1 MRLAGTLGLIWGFSL
16 EFIRDRTA
24 LFFTFVFPPIF
35 TVVVG
40 FIIGAFSQPTS
51 HPVGLVVGEESAYAA
66 GIAAA
71 IEANPLFELT
81 TGDLGG
87 QTAALDD
94 GDLKAVLVL
103 PAGLARSLD
112 QQDRGQV
119 EIYYDNRDQDAIRVV
134 IPALGAIV
142 DGVDRALAGSLPRIE
157 VATTANT
164 TRHLETID
172 FVGPGIVAF
181 SIMQLGVF
189 SAITLVARR
198 EKKVLKRVGATPA
211 TRSMVLIAGII
222 QRVVIAA
229 IQAAIQLA
237 ILVVGFGLDF
247 FNPLA
252 VIGVLALGTLVFV
265 GIGFTAS
272 SFART
277 EEAMFP
283 IVQLISLPMFVLAG
297 VFFPLDV
304 FPQVLQWFANL
315 LPLTYMADAVRQLM
329 IEADGR
335 YEMWLNLA
343 VMVAWVV
350 GGFAVAVWRFSW
362 E

>member
-1 MRLAGTLGLIWGFSL
+1 MGLLWGFSL
-16 EFIRDRTA
+16 EFLRDRTA

-35 TVVVG
+35 TIVVG

-51 HPVGLVVGEESAYAA
+51 HPVGLVLGESTPHTQ

-71 IEANPLFELT
+71 IETNPVFDLSI
-81 TGDLGG
+81 GDRAT
-87 QTAALDD
+87 QSAALDE
-94 GDLKAVLVL
+94 GDLKAVLVI
-103 PAGLARSLD
+103 PEGFGSALD
-112 QQDRGQV
+112 SQDRAQV
-119 EIYYDNRDQDAIRVV
+119 EILYDNRDQDAVRVV

-142 DGVDRALAGSLPRIE
+142 DGVDRALAGNFPRID
-157 VATTANT
+157 VVTTPST
-164 TRHLETID
+164 TRNLSTID
-172 FVGPGIVAF
+172 FVGPGIISF
-181 SIMQLGVF
+181 SIMQLGIF
-189 SAITLVARR
+189 SAINLVARR

-211 TRSMVLIAGII
+211 TKSMVLVAGILH
-222 QRVVIAA
+222 RVMIAA
-229 IQAAIQLA
+229 IQAALQLV

-252 VIGVLALGTLVFV
+252 VIGVLLLGTLVFV
-265 GIGFTAS
+265 GLGFTTS

-283 IVQLISLPMFVLAG
+283 IAQLVSLPMFVLAG

-304 FPQVLQWFANL
+304 FPDFMQWLANL

-329 IEADGR
+329 IEAEGR
-335 YEMWLNLA
+335 YEMWLNLTVLA
-343 VMVAWVV
+343 AWLV
-350 GGFAVAVWRFSW
+350 GGFAVAAWRFNW

>member
-1 MRLAGTLGLIWGFSL
+1 MRTAGTLGLIWGFSL

-24 LFFTFVFPPIF
+24 MFFTFVFPPIF

-51 HPVGLVVGEESAYAA
+51 HPVGLVAGEDSAHAD
-66 GIAAA
+66 GITAA
-71 IEANPLFELT
+71 IEANPLFALEV
-81 TGDLGG
+81 GDLAS

-94 GDLKAVLVL
+94 GDLKAVLVI
-103 PAGLARSLD
+103 PPGFAGALSE
-112 QQDRGQV
+112 QDRAQV

-134 IPALGAIV
+134 IPALSAIV
-142 DGVDRALAGSLPRIE
+142 DAVDRGLAGNVPRID
-157 VATTANT
+157 VVTTPNT
-164 TRHLETID
+164 TRHLSTID
-172 FVGPGIVAF
+172 FVGPGIISF

-189 SAITLVARR
+189 SAINLVARR

-222 QRVVIAA
+222 QRVIIAA
-229 IQAAIQLA
+229 IQASIQLV

-335 YEMWLNLA
+335 YDMWLNLA
-343 VMVAWVV
+343 VMLAWVV

>member
-1 MRLAGTLGLIWGFSL
+1 MGLLWGFSL
-16 EFIRDRTA
+16 EFLRDRTA

-35 TVVVG
+35 TIVVG

-51 HPVGLVVGEESAYAA
+51 HPVGLVIGESTPLTQ

-71 IEANPLFELT
+71 IEASPAFELS
-81 TGDLGG
+81 TGNHAT
-87 QTAALDD
+87 QSAALDE
-94 GDLKAVLVL
+94 GDLKAVLVIPEGFGTAL
-103 PAGLARSLD
+103 ETR
-112 QQDRGQV
+112 DRAQV
-119 EIYYDNRDQDAIRVV
+119 EILYDNRDQDAVRFV

-142 DGVDRALAGSLPRIE
+142 DGVDRALAGNLPRID
-157 VATTANT
+157 VVTAPST
-164 TRHLETID
+164 TRNLSTID
-172 FVGPGIVAF
+172 FVGPGIISF
-181 SIMQLGVF
+181 SIMQLGIF
-189 SAITLVARR
+189 SAINLVARR

-211 TRSMVLIAGII
+211 TKSMVLVAGILH
-222 QRVVIAA
+222 RVMIAA
-229 IQAAIQLA
+229 IQAALQLV

-252 VIGVLALGTLVFV
+252 VMGVLLLGTLVFV
-265 GIGFTAS
+265 GLGFTTS

-283 IVQLISLPMFVLAG
+283 IAQLVSLPMFVLAG

-304 FPQVLQWFANL
+304 FPEVMQWLANL

-329 IEADGR
+329 IDAEGR
-335 YEMWLNLA
+335 YDMWLNITVLT
-343 VMVAWVV
+343 AWLV
-350 GGFAVAVWRFSW
+350 GGFVVAAWRFSW

>member
-1 MRLAGTLGLIWGFSL
+1 MRLSGTLGLIRGFSL

-51 HPVGLVVGEESAYAA
+51 HPVGLVTGESSPHSQ
-66 GIAAA
+66 GIVKA
-71 IEANPLFELT
+71 IEANPVFELSV
-81 TGDLGG
+81 GDRAS
-87 QTAALDD
+87 QTAALDE
-94 GDLKAVLVL
+94 GDLKAVLVI
-103 PAGLARSLD
+103 PAGFGSTLSAQERA
-112 QQDRGQV
+112 QV
-119 EIYYDNRDQDAIRVV
+119 EILYDNRDQDAIGVV
-134 IPALGAIV
+134 VPALGAIV
-142 DGVDRALAGSLPRIE
+142 DGVDRTLAGNFPRID
-157 VATTANT
+157 VVTIPSTS
-164 TRHLETID
+164 RQLSTID
-172 FVGPGIVAF
+172 FVGPGIISF

-189 SAITLVARR
+189 SAINLVARR

-211 TRSMVLIAGII
+211 TQSMVLVAGIV
-222 QRVVIAA
+222 QRVIIAA

-237 ILVVGFGLDF
+237 VLVIGFGLDF

-252 VIGVLALGTLVFV
+252 VVGVLALGTLVFV

-304 FPQVLQWFANL
+304 FPQFLQWFANL

-335 YEMWLNLA
+335 YEMWLNLS
-343 VMVAWVV
+343 VMTAWVV